1 MNNDTK
7 LIMEAWRR
15 FINED
20 NGESSLNAKS
30 RETMTDPEEMPPE
43 GNPPKDED
51 LEGENP
57 QPSEDIDDLSEK

>member
-15 FINED
+15 FINEG
-20 NGESSLNAKS
+20 NEESSLNDES
-30 RETMTDPEEMPPE
+30 RKTMTDPEEMPPE

-57 QPSEDIDDLSEK
+57 QPTEDIDDLSEK